1 MGRDSGGTEGHG
13 ERVSVCGRLARKVE
27 AKGGKRSDEGIVWGT
42 DGEPGGY
49 SLFRAL
55 LPPVP
60 YGVRKYAIRATEPYI
75 ASKYEASARFTI
87 RCAAA
92 AGHPV
97 AAICSPIRPPLAGW
111 SPFSTET

>member
-1 MGRDSGGTEGHG
+1 M
-13 ERVSVCGRLARKVE
+13 
-27 AKGGKRSDEGIVWGT
+27 KRRTAVNNATKGIVWGT

-60 YGVRKYAIRATEPYI
+60 YGVPKYAIRATEPHI
-75 ASKYEASARFTI
+75 ASKYEASARFPV

-92 AGHPV
+92 AGPPCGSHLLLHPALFSRMEPPFQPGRDEQPELV
-97 AAICSPIRPPLAGW
+97 TQAAA
-111 SPFSTET
+111 